1 MAKITIIKLNM
12 ALKMM
17 DEWIII
23 KLNMVKLTMVKLTI
37 VIEHD

>member
-1 MAKITIIKLNM
+1 
-12 ALKMM
+12 MM

-37 VIEHD
+37 VIEHDYVDHG